1 MENIGA
7 VKPDLTHLL
16 CESTGLAHRGALAE
30 LNNPNSAQRSCEVD
44 WRRDIGREV
53 ICCGD

>member
-44 WRRDIGREV
+44 WRRDIGRGV
-53 ICCGD
+53 ICCRD